1 MTVNIQNI
9 FKENDDNE
17 SIDFESIYK
26 HLISQRKLSIFIFL
40 ISFITLFFPL
50 AIKKNTERLF
60 QGEFQLLIQ
69 DPVSSRTSSTSN
81 FSSNISLA
89 GLSSL
94 NPKGGNFPTLKTY
107 LTSNEVLEELALKF
121 GYRTKDLAGLI
132 EIEKGGQNNNA
143 KGILN
148 VFLKIDDPL
157 KGEKIIN
164 DLSKTFINASSI
176 YKLERLREG
185 LNFITSE
192 KPYYERKVV
201 FLQNEF
207 YKFEQKYQIIREKS
221 KNMIINVIK
230 KDNFLKDK
238 IKNLENNGSSKDLM
252 QAAILKERLL
262 EIEDEFK
269 DPTKILNTLNSIEK
283 EMKQYSDAINRFVS
297 LSETYRLEIAQNT
310 VPWRIISPPIM
321 NKTPIK
327 VNYLKLSIFS
337 SLVSGFLTLS
347 ILFIYIRLKNSFRDV
362 EDVRS
367 LINLP
372 YLGSVPELNI
382 NEISEIKNIK
392 NLNDS
397 IVDKKSKFFI
407 LQKSIEDYCLS
418 IKNLNEEKNFKTF
431 FLASPISQEIKT
443 FINILSAKT
452 LSFTK
457 EKVVLIDTNFGSP
470 ILNKLFNLNSSI
482 GVLDYLANE
491 TIKANQ
497 IINKSNINNNL
508 DIISSG
514 KDLSNNKMLFGSS
527 RMRELIENLKN
538 EYQYIFINGP
548 SINNSTQSA
557 INGNLSDLT
566 TLLISTNNLKKSDLV
581 KSVDK
586 LSKAGSNID
595 AILVIDQELK

>member
-121 GYRTKDLAGLI
+121 GYRTKDLASLI

-201 FLQNEF
+201 SLQNEF

-221 KNMIINVIK
+221 KNLIINVIK

-238 IKNLENNGSSKDLM
+238 IKNLEKDGSSTALM

-347 ILFIYIRLKNSFRDV
+347 ILFIYIRLKNGFRDV

-443 FINILSAKT
+443 FINILSAIT
-452 LSFTK
+452 LSFTN

-586 LSKAGSNID
+586 LSKAGSYID